1 LWSSEKKTTAAVIFI
16 YATFFFIFGILSG
29 AKKIVATAAHKF
41 RVLIESLRNMG
52 GESGDFASLAAFVEH
67 FVGCHKNRLF
77 LIYGLPYI
85 TK

>member
-1 LWSSEKKTTAAVIFI
+1 VVNRKKNHSSCYI
-16 YATFFFIFGILSG
+16 YICNIFFIFGILSG

-52 GESGDFASLAAFVEH
+52 GESGDFASLAAFVKH